1 MPSFLLFLLILAF
14 FCLGYLLRRGII
26 VSTGKFG
33 EWSVARRLER
43 LPKDDYHVFNDVTL
57 PTPKGTSQIDHL
69 VVSRYGLFVIETKNY
84 KGWIYGGENSEQ
96 WTQNIYGKKY
106 SLYNPI
112 LQNAGHVRALRRV
125 LAEFGEVPIIP
136 IVAFS
141 KRGSVS
147 VRSDEAHVV
156 YWSDIKLVIGQY
168 GEPKLSPETVDA
180 ICKKIESKRF
190 DSTQETAQMHRQN
203 ARRAK
208 EQKNEAID
216 SGRCPRCGGRLVLRE
231 GRYGRFWGCSNY
243 PRCRFTIQGE

>member
-1 MPSFLLFLLILAF
+1 MSASFITFLLIIFIALCF
-14 FCLGYLLRRGII
+14 LLKRLKTIT
-26 VSTGKFG
+26 TGKLG
-33 EWSVARRLER
+33 EWSVARRLEQ
-43 LPKDDYHVFNDVTL
+43 LPKEDYHVFNDVTL
-57 PTPKGTSQIDHL
+57 PTPNGTSQIDHL

-112 LQNAGHVRALRRV
+112 LQNAGHVRALKRV
-125 LAEFGEVPIIP
+125 LKEFGEVPIVP

-141 KRGSVS
+141 QRGSVN
-147 VRSDEAHVV
+147 VQTTEAHVV
-156 YWSDIKLVIGQY
+156 YWSDVKLVIGQY
-168 GEPKLSPETVDA
+168 GEPKLSTETVDV
-180 ICKKIESKRF
+180 ICQMIESKRF
-190 DSTQETAQMHRQN
+190 DSTRETAQMHRQN

-208 EQKNEAID
+208 EQKIDAID
-216 SGRCPRCGGRLVLRE
+216 SGRCPRCGGRLVLRN

>member
-1 MPSFLLFLLILAF
+1 MSSFLLVLLIIAF
-14 FCLGYLLRRGII
+14 FCFGFLIRRGII
-26 VSTGKFG
+26 FSTGKFG
-33 EWSVARRLER
+33 EWSVARRLEQ
-43 LPKDDYHVFNDVTL
+43 LPKEAYHVFNDVTL

-96 WTQNIYGKKY
+96 WTQNIYGRKY

-125 LAEFGEVPIIP
+125 LKEFGEVPIVP

-141 KRGSVS
+141 QRGSVN
-147 VRSDEAHVV
+147 VQTTEAHVV
-156 YWSDIKLVIGQY
+156 YWSDVKLVIGQY
-168 GEPKLSPETVDA
+168 GEPKLSPETVVA
-180 ICKKIESKRF
+180 ICKMIESKRF
-190 DSTQETAQMHRQN
+190 DSTRETAQMHRQN

-208 EQKNEAID
+208 EQKIDAID
-216 SGRCPRCGGRLVLRE
+216 SGRCPRCGGRLVLRN